1 MYSIV
6 FTLFVSQCLIGV
18 FVQYAFPYFLTVQS
32 VFFLH
37 FSSFNFF
44 LGFFLQSRM
53 GFAVVSNCAGYI
65 SNCFL
70 TVPDGFALI
79 MKLIWPAV
87 LSNQSINQSVQPT
100 KSWQNNRSSH
110 KTQPLLPVICGQII
124 IWNFLDIISF
134 CVTVNLI
141 WIYVSGRS
149 ILLTRSG
156 SWGNN
161 CFPYLNTVLCV

>member
-1 MYSIV
+1 M
-6 FTLFVSQCLIGV
+6 
-18 FVQYAFPYFLTVQS
+18 
-32 VFFLH
+32 
-37 FSSFNFF
+37 
-44 LGFFLQSRM
+44 
-53 GFAVVSNCAGYI
+53 
-65 SNCFL
+65 FL
-70 TVPDGFALI
+70 TVPAGFALI

-110 KTQPLLPVICGQII
+110 KTQPLLPVICGQTI

-161 CFPYLNTVLCV
+161 CFPYLNTVLCVQQLSKTLKKHIVRKLESTFETKYYSYISDCDDIVN

>member
-37 FSSFNFF
+37 FSSYNFF

-53 GFAVVSNCAGYI
+53 GCAVVSNCAGYI

-110 KTQPLLPVICGQII
+110 KTQPLLPVICGQKMIRYL
-124 IWNFLDIISF
+124 LDIISF
-134 CVTVNLI
+134 CIAVNLI
-141 WIYVSGRS
+141 WIYCMYPEGAFC
-149 ILLTRSG
+149 LLDPDPGATIV
-156 SWGNN
+156 
-161 CFPYLNTVLCV
+161 FLT

>member
-1 MYSIV
+1 MPDWSFCAV
-6 FTLFVSQCLIGV
+6 CFPLFSNSAECV
-18 FVQYAFPYFLTVQS
+18 
-32 VFFLH
+32 FLH

-53 GFAVVSNCAGYI
+53 GCAVVSNCAGYI

-110 KTQPLLPVICGQII
+110 KTQPLLPVICGQKI
-124 IWNFLDIISF
+124 IWNLLDIISF
-134 CVTVNLI
+134 CIAVNLI
-141 WIYVSGRS
+141 WIYCMYPEGAFC
-149 ILLTRSG
+149 LLDPDPGATIV
-156 SWGNN
+156 
-161 CFPYLNTVLCV
+161 FLT

>member
-1 MYSIV
+1 MYTYSIV

-53 GFAVVSNCAGYI
+53 GCAVVSNCAGYI

-79 MKLIWPAV
+79 MKLIW
-87 LSNQSINQSVQPT
+87 LSSLINPSISQFSPQKAGRTTAAAT
-100 KSWQNNRSSH
+100 KHNHSS
-110 KTQPLLPVICGQII
+110 LLFVGKK
-124 IWNFLDIISF
+124 
-134 CVTVNLI
+134 
-141 WIYVSGRS
+141 
-149 ILLTRSG
+149 
-156 SWGNN
+156 
-161 CFPYLNTVLCV
+161 

>member
-1 MYSIV
+1 MPDWC
-6 FTLFVSQCLIGV
+6 FCLHICAIW
-18 FVQYAFPYFLTVQS
+18 FFYFLPVQS
-32 VFFLH
+32 VVSLH
-37 FSSFNFF
+37 ILQIAFPVFVLF
-44 LGFFLQSRM
+44 LGFFLQSRL
-53 GFAVVSNCAGYI
+53 GFKM
-65 SNCFL
+65 FL
-70 TVPDGFALI
+70 TVPAGFALI

-110 KTQPLLPVICGQII
+110 KTQPLLPVICGQKI
-124 IWNFLDIISF
+124 IWNLLDIISF

>member
-1 MYSIV
+1 MPDWSFCAV
-6 FTLFVSQCLIGV
+6 CFPLFSNSAECV
-18 FVQYAFPYFLTVQS
+18 
-32 VFFLH
+32 FLH

-110 KTQPLLPVICGQII
+110 KTQPLLPVICGQKI
-124 IWNFLDIISF
+124 IWNLLDIISF